1 MAATNT
7 YGIVRPPLITADDVD
22 IFYNYRPTRNTEDAR
37 YASFIQHPNPSEI
50 FSNGQMEVPVSGTTD
65 LRLPGMYSLKLP
77 VSIFGRIGFYT
88 VFIRPREFYC
98 KIQDVG
104 VLSAY
109 SDIRGIV
116 VDTNTLT
123 NGRSLFMDDGLTGY
137 RVEYYNYEDGGLKRQ
152 QYYRIVTS
160 SNLCE
165 PISQNLTSANT
176 NSNGYRFSNSGS
188 LSFLTVTP
196 STSPSFRPN
205 AIPYIGVPN
214 QTIALINTK
223 FDPVCL
229 EINIVEHDIETISTM
244 LEGDVIRN
252 LENGRVT
259 YYNPDGEIYLQKEMF
274 TVKNNYTTSN
284 IAEVSHNVN
293 DNIDNSLDYNEIIN
307 G

>member
-22 IFYNYRPTRNTEDAR
+22 IFYNYRPTRNTDDAR
-37 YASFIQHPNPSEI
+37 YAYFIQHPNPSEI

-88 VFIRPREFYC
+88 VFIRPRELYC

-165 PISQNLTSANT
+165 PVSQNLTSANT

-229 EINIVEHDIETISTM
+229 EINIVEHDIETVSTM

-252 LENGRVT
+252 LENGRIT
-259 YYNPDGEIYLQKEMF
+259 HYDKNGEIYLQQEMF
-274 TVKNNYTTSN
+274 TIKNNYTTTN
-284 IAEVSHNVN
+284 IAEVRHNVN